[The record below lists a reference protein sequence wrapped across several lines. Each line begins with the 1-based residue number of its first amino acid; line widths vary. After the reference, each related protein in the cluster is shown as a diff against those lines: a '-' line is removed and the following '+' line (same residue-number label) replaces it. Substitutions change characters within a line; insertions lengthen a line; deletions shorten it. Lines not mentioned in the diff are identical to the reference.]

1 MSNVRV
7 IVPSRARRQLNCLHL
22 TAELHATTAAAA
34 ADLITEMIFFKVTLI
49 SVLVTGDLNP
59 LVNAN
64 QSLTLD

>member
-1 MSNVRV
+1 MCSVRV
-7 IVPSRARRQLNCLHL
+7 IVPSRARRQLNCLRL
-22 TAELHATTAAAA
+22 TAELHATAAAA
-34 ADLITEMIFFKVTLI
+34 ADPITEMIFFKVTLI